1 MVKDY
6 LWLQMFTDYP
16 WESAGTAEVNP
27 VNVTTQDSMAV
38 TMKTFYSKY
47 LLQNVKENII
57 FTQFGKKEA
66 IHGNTVEWR
75 KFNTFPKALTPIEEA
90 VIPTGRTFGMT
101 AITASTNQYGDYVC
115 ISDRLELESYDP
127 VITGAVEQMGDAKA
141 STYDTLTRNI
151 IVAGTAVLFAPIVSG
166 GSETPVSAR
175 TSITPDAK
183 LTSTVVNRAATWLK
197 KNKAPKIDGSY
208 IAIIHPSQAYD
219 LRESKGWLDAHEYA
233 QPNEIYNG
241 EIGKLHGVR
250 FIEATETKVYKGKGL
265 TEGSANLTVK
275 TEVSSSTTVA
285 VKEAITAADATALAG
300 RTITVAGSSTELT
313 IASATAGAAGSAS
326 ITLSASASI
335 AANKVLYPT
344 GGGADNAAVYCA
356 LFMGKDAFAVVDP
369 EGEGQEMYIKNRGE
383 IGGPLEQFSTVG
395 YKFNHG
401 AKILYPERLLR
412 VETGSYYSDVDE
424 EN

>member
-1 MVKDY
+1 MRNSH
-6 LWLQMFTDYP
+6 LWLQLFTDYP
-16 WESAGTAEVNP
+16 WTAPGTAEVHP
-27 VNVTTQDSMAV
+27 VNVTTQDSMSV

-47 LLQNVKENII
+47 LLENVRESII
-57 FTQFGKKEA
+57 FTQFGKKES

-75 KFNTFPKALTPIEEA
+75 KFNTLPKAMTPLTEA
-90 VIPTGRTFGMT
+90 VIPDGQNFGMT
-101 AITASTNQYGDYVC
+101 AITASTNQYGAYVC

-127 VITGAVEQMGDAKA
+127 ILMGATEEVGA
-141 STYDTLTRNI
+141 SKTATYDTLTRNV
-151 IVAGTAVLFAPIVSG
+151 IVAGTSVMYAPIVSG
-166 GSETPVSAR
+166 GSETPVSHRYDLTA
-175 TSITPDAK
+175 DAK

-197 KNKAPKIDGSY
+197 KNKAPKINGDY
-208 IAIIHPSQAYD
+208 VAIIHPSQAYD

-233 QPNEIYNG
+233 QPGEIYNG

-250 FIEATETKVYKGKGL
+250 FIEATETKIYRGAPL
-265 TEGSANLTVK
+265 TEGSASLTVK

-285 VKEAITAADATALAG
+285 VKEAITAADAAALAG
-300 RTITVAGSSTELT
+300 RTITVAGSTTELT

-326 ITLSASASI
+326 LTLSASASI
-335 AANKVLYPT
+335 AANKGLYAT

-369 EGEGQEMYIKNRGE
+369 EGEGQEMYIKDKSE
-383 IGGPLEQFSTVG
+383 IGGPIEQFSTVG

-412 VETGSYYSDVDE
+412 VETGSYYSNVDE